1 MVCSGCVS
9 DCDDTIHALWD
20 CPILRS
26 ILEADELTKKFLKYK
41 FSSFANLLDM
51 FFRFKEDTDM
61 NLLAM
66 LFWLIWEKRNSD
78 RVGGCKSSLQDMRT
92 KALRFLRDFAN
103 IQTTTRQQQIPIP
116 TQWVK
121 WIPPSSPL
129 YKVNYDGA
137 IFKELGAAGLGVI
150 IRDFVGSMIG
160 ALVE

>member
-1 MVCSGCVS
+1 MWNGIWSLQVPHKIKHLLWKAANNAIPTLYNLWRRRVVQAMVCSGRVS
-9 DCDDTIHALWD
+9 DCDDTIHVLWD

-92 KALRFLRDFAN
+92 KALRFLHDFAN
-103 IQTTTRQQQIPIP
+103 IQTTTRQ
-116 TQWVK
+116 
-121 WIPPSSPL
+121 
-129 YKVNYDGA
+129 
-137 IFKELGAAGLGVI
+137 
-150 IRDFVGSMIG
+150 
-160 ALVE
+160 